1 MLTTLSILAL
11 AIGLA
16 MDAFAAALAQGAA
29 LRPGWRES
37 LRVGVAFGVA
47 QAVMPL
53 IGWALGIAFAGVIQ
67 EVDHWIALVLLGFL
81 GLRMIRAG
89 LDSGEDVEVVRQ
101 LTNSA
106 LLSMAIATSIDAAV
120 AGITLP
126 LIDAPLWASIG
137 AIGLVTFLL
146 STFGMHA
153 GAAAGARLGKRAEL
167 LGGAVLILLGLKIFV
182 SHQFLGG

>member
-1 MLTTLSILAL
+1 MLTALSILAL

-29 LRPGWRES
+29 LRPGWRDS
-37 LRVGVAFGVA
+37 LRVGLAFGVA

-53 IGWALGIAFAGVIQ
+53 IGWSLGIAFAGVVRT
-67 EVDHWIALVLLGFL
+67 VDHWIALVLLGFL
-81 GLRMIRAG
+81 GVRMIRAG
-89 LDSGEDVEVVRQ
+89 LDSGDDEGAIRQ
-101 LTNSA
+101 LTNAA

-126 LIDAPLWASIG
+126 LIEAPLWVSIG
-137 AIGLVTFLL
+137 TIGLVTFLL

-153 GAAAGARLGKRAEL
+153 GAAAGARLGKRAEV
-167 LGGAVLILLGLKIFV
+167 LGGAVLILLGAKIFV
-182 SHQFLGG
+182 THQFMGG

>member
-16 MDAFAAALAQGAA
+16 MDAFAASLAQGAV
-29 LRPGWRES
+29 LRPGWRDS
-37 LRVGVAFGVA
+37 LRVGFAFGAA

-53 IGWALGIAFAGVIQ
+53 IGWGLGIAFAGVIRN
-67 EVDHWIALVLLGFL
+67 VDHWIALVLLGVL

-89 LDSGEDVEVVRQ
+89 LDSDEDAEIVRQ
-101 LTNSA
+101 LTHTA

-126 LIDAPLWASIG
+126 LIDAPLWVSVG
-137 AIGLVTFLL
+137 VIGLVTFLL
-146 STFGMHA
+146 STFGMYA
-153 GAAAGARLGKRAEL
+153 GAAAGTRLGKRAEL
-167 LGGAVLILLGLKIFV
+167 LGGAVLVLLGLKIFF
-182 SHQFLGG
+182 SHQFFGG